1 MIDALISGKLIKT
14 PELKTGQSG
23 KFYSRLLLSE
33 EICED
38 NCRSK
43 ATVPT
48 KVIRTRFKA
57 FEIQFKQMIEC
68 RDWMKSGTPLPAL
81 PHSTE
86 Q

>member
-1 MIDALISGKLIKT
+1 MIDAFISGKLIKT

-48 KVIRTRFKA
+48 KVFGQGSRLLRFSSSK
-57 FEIQFKQMIEC
+57 
-68 RDWMKSGTPLPAL
+68 
-81 PHSTE
+81 
-86 Q
+86 